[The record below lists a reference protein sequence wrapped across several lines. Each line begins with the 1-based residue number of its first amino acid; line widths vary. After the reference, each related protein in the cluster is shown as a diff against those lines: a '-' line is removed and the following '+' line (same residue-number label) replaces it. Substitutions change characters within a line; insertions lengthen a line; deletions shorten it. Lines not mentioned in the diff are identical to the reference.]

1 MMIERI
7 VIVAFVTVALVV
19 AYYAARALHRRRIR
33 LATHHTNTI
42 PTLLYFRGDSCAVCP
57 TQGRIIDQLI
67 VQWDGRV
74 RLETI
79 DAEREPEIAARYC
92 VFSLPTTIWLDEDG
106 QVRHIN
112 YGLADAQKL
121 NHQLAAVSH
130 PAVDPAPVR
139 LSQPVETMPTV

>member
-1 MMIERI
+1 MIERI
-7 VIVAFVTVALVV
+7 VIVAFVTVALFV
-19 AYYAARALHRRRIR
+19 AFYAVRALHLRRIQM
-33 LATHHTNTI
+33 TTIHTNTI

-57 TQGRIIDQLI
+57 TQGRIIAQLAA
-67 VQWDGRV
+67 QWDGRV

-79 DAEREPEIAARYC
+79 DAEREPEVAARYC

-121 NHQLAAVSH
+121 NRQMAAVSQ
-130 PAVDPAPVR
+130 PANDPAPVR
-139 LSQPVETMPTV
+139 LSKAVETMPTV